1 MLGVFFEYC
10 FSTVYP
16 SYSFSLPMFHA
27 MFHFVFLG
35 VMFYFVLK
43 EVRTFSSFIDWG
55 VGGSSVFLFF
65 VYVIFK
71 IW

>member
-1 MLGVFFEYC
+1 
-10 FSTVYP
+10 
-16 SYSFSLPMFHA
+16 MFHA